1 MLKHEGRNAQY
12 CGGIEHHVTCEG
24 LPLTGKNLFRN
35 VLAQQLFDR
44 LRSQADISDYGRM
57 SNDKNVF
64 YFAFLNG
71 EIKYY
76 TRREILSL
84 AKKEE
89 G

>member
-1 MLKHEGRNAQY
+1 
-12 CGGIEHHVTCEG
+12 
-24 LPLTGKNLFRN
+24 
-35 VLAQQLFDR
+35 
-44 LRSQADISDYGRM
+44 M

-76 TRREILSL
+76 THREILSL